1 MSVAVLLLVEEKWR
15 VLCCCGLAVR
25 YGFQASG
32 QLASALFFHLF
43 MYDFQA

>member
-1 MSVAVLLLVEEKWR
+1 VLLVEEKWRAR

-32 QLASALFFHLF
+32 QLASALFLHLF